1 MERERLDVLLV
12 EDDHE
17 RDALLIERLLKQ
29 APTVA
34 CDLTR
39 EFSYEAG
46 REAISSGRF
55 DVALVDYRLGARTGV
70 DLVADA
76 SVHTPLILVT
86 GSEDRPEIDLEAMEA
101 GAADYLP
108 KDDLDAERLERA
120 LRYARERARSRREIR
135 RQAAL
140 LDEAQDAICTYD
152 LDGRVTYWSEGA
164 ERMTGCDK
172 SDVGNLHSSDGLYGV
187 VDPDALDEA
196 WNTVLEEGHWSGE
209 LKQETA
215 DGDPIIVKSRWTLV
229 SDDAGEP
236 EAVLVINTDITERKR
251 LEQQALRS
259 QRMESIG
266 RLVSGIA
273 HDLGNLLVPIQ
284 LGVSV
289 LRERYSEED
298 DERAERSLRMIEKSA
313 ERGSDMV
320 ERVLSFARGVD
331 GERRPLDLAEI
342 AEEVEQLV
350 EESFPSDIVFED
362 DLAADLPP
370 VRGDATQLQQVLVNL
385 SVNARDAMG
394 EDGGHLL
401 LSARAVRL
409 TDEDARLRPD
419 GAAPGDYVRLC
430 VEDTG
435 TGIPADALDKVFEPF
450 FSTKDT
456 DDGTGLGLSTAYSI
470 VAAHGGFI
478 DVQSTVGEGTCFEVF
493 LPAGEEEEKK
503 DALPGGEGPSP
514 ERRSRPR
521 EEEKGG
527 ETKVL
532 VVDDEAF
539 ILESAETVLETCGY
553 APLTA
558 AGLDEALRLFDAHD
572 VEAVLTDVALD
583 GHADDD
589 GKLATV
595 RSFKER
601 AAEVPVIVCSG
612 RADSQ
617 IEQAR
622 KAGAEQFLAK
632 PFDTD
637 DLRDALDDV
646 LP

>member
-17 RDALLIERLLKQ
+17 RDALIERLLKQ

-55 DVALVDYRLGARTGV
+55 DAALVDYRLGARTGV
-70 DLVADA
+70 DLIADA
-76 SVHTPLILVT
+76 ADAGVHTPLILLT

-120 LRYARERARSRREIR
+120 LRYARERAP
-135 RQAAL
+135 
-140 LDEAQDAICTYD
+140 YD

-164 ERMTGCDK
+164 ERMTGFDK

-187 VDPDALDEA
+187 VDPDALGEA

-215 DGDPIIVKSRWTLV
+215 DGDPIVVKSRWTLV

-273 HDLGNLLVPIQ
+273 HDLGNLIVPIQ

-331 GERRPLDLAEI
+331 GERRPLDLAGI

-350 EESFPSDIVFED
+350 EESFPSDIVFEV

-450 FSTKDT
+450 FSTKDA
-456 DDGTGLGLSTAYSI
+456 DDGTGLGLSTVYSI
-470 VAAHGGFI
+470 VVAHGGFI

-527 ETKVL
+527 ETTVL

-539 ILESAETVLETCGY
+539 IRESAETVLETCGY